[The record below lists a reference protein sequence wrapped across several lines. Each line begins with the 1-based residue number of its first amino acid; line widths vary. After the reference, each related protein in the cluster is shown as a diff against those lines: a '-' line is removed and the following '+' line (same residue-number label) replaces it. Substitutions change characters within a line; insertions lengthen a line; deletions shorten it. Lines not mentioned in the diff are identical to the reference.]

1 MNKRWLRQLLLVEI
15 LIISRLI
22 CKQLFVTII
31 LKCINW
37 ERNTVINSN
46 IEKVHLIQGEVSW
59 RDAAIFIENA
69 TWKFIALQWR
79 QNEREGVLDHQP
91 NKCLRNRLFRHKL
104 KKTSKLRV
112 TGLCVGNLPVTRIFP
127 HKRPAK
133 RENVSM
139 WWRLHES
146 SLTSDQSA

>member
-1 MNKRWLRQLLLVEI
+1 MNKRWLRQLLWVEI

-22 CKQLFVTII
+22 CKHLFVTII
-31 LKCINW
+31 PKCINW

-46 IEKVHLIQGEVSW
+46 IEKVHLIQGDVSW
-59 RDAAIFIENA
+59 RDASIFIENV

-91 NKCLRNRLFRHKL
+91 NKCLRNRLFRRIL

-112 TGLCVGNLPVTRIFP
+112 TGLCVGNLPVTRILPTQKASKAGKCF
-127 HKRPAK
+127 H
-133 RENVSM
+133 VMTSS
-139 WWRLHES
+139 WIES
-146 SLTSDQSA
+146 H